1 MNNNQGKKYVE
12 GIYDEFQE
20 LASELH
26 QMDFSKDSNK
36 DMVYKKIMRNKNNEK
51 SGSMKKAKIIRKTV
65 AAAAALVV
73 ISGAVMQSSYANEA
87 FAAILNK
94 ISLGHITI
102 IQDNNENRNA
112 EDTKLYDNSGKE
124 VDADTI
130 EKGGTFYTK
139 NGESVKIDSKDNSD
153 NIDKLI
159 VNDSNKINDYTCFD
173 VKLPSYLPNGY
184 KFKQAEFTKDDNGDV
199 KDSKYAFL
207 VFENAENGKKFH
219 IQERL
224 DCEETQFEAGTDGSL
239 EKIKINGVDAA
250 LSDNKNIDWINN
262 NTIYS
267 IMGGK
272 LSRAEVIKI
281 AESIK

>member
-159 VNDSNKINDYTCFD
+159 VNDSNLNKLNLQKMIMEMLKIVNMHF
-173 VKLPSYLPNGY
+173 
-184 KFKQAEFTKDDNGDV
+184 
-199 KDSKYAFL
+199 
-207 VFENAENGKKFH
+207 
-219 IQERL
+219 
-224 DCEETQFEAGTDGSL
+224 
-239 EKIKINGVDAA
+239 
-250 LSDNKNIDWINN
+250 
-262 NTIYS
+262 
-267 IMGGK
+267 
-272 LSRAEVIKI
+272 
-281 AESIK
+281 